1 MSLSTIFDLIEDNN
15 SYVALI
21 YYQFA
26 WLTLFLFVFSIWNII
41 MAKLTVTAM
50 FRPTM
55 ISKCALYAI
64 GGSNGVKGLLGRTG
78 ANHPN
83 RNCDFLLFIY
93 EKSNF
98 YVSNLSNTNL
108 NISET

>member
-1 MSLSTIFDLIEDNN
+1 
-15 SYVALI
+15 
-21 YYQFA
+21 
-26 WLTLFLFVFSIWNII
+26 
-41 MAKLTVTAM
+41 MAKLTVTTM

-64 GGSNGVKGLLGRTG
+64 GGSNGVKECLLGRTG
-78 ANHPN
+78 ANHQN

-98 YVSNLSNTNL
+98 YVSNLSNNNL